1 MTKVAF
7 VILHYQNIDDTLNC
21 IDSIDALKNKNV
33 EKNIIVIDNCSP
45 NNSGK
50 ILQEKYAS
58 RLDVKLFLLN
68 KNYGF
73 SYSNNLGYDYARK
86 NGADIILVLN
96 NDIIIEDKNFLN
108 NLLLD
113 YKEYDVMAP
122 DIINIAGQHQ
132 NPLRDK
138 PYSLKKAYKN
148 LFVQRL
154 YHFILYIP
162 GINKMFIDWNSKRE
176 EKWLKNYYETKN
188 DIDPHNFVPF
198 GAFIIYANDW
208 LKNEEKAFLSD
219 TFMYMEEEFLGL
231 YISKK
236 KYKIYYDEK
245 LVVKHLEGRSTKTSI
260 DNQIDRMKFKTKKQA
275 IAIKKYI
282 KFYRKM
288 VK

>member
-7 VILHYQNIDDTLNC
+7 VILHYQNIDDTIAC
-21 IDSIDALKNKNV
+21 IDSIDALKNKDVN
-33 EKNIIVIDNCSP
+33 KSIIVIDNCSP

-50 ILQEKYAS
+50 TLQEKYADRS
-58 RLDVKLFLLN
+58 DVKLFLLN

-86 NGADIILVLN
+86 NGADIVLVLN
-96 NDIIIEDKNFLN
+96 NDIIIEDKKFLDK
-108 NLLLD
+108 LLSN
-113 YKEYDVMAP
+113 YKEYDVIAP
-122 DIINIAGQHQ
+122 DIVNINGQHQ

-162 GINKMFIDWNSKRE
+162 GINKMFIDWNNKRE
-176 EKWLKNYYETKN
+176 EKWLKNYYETKT
-188 DIDPHNFVPF
+188 DIDSHNFVPF
-198 GAFIIYANDW
+198 GAFVIYANNW
-208 LKNEEKAFLSD
+208 LKKEEKAFLSD
-219 TFMYMEEEFLGL
+219 TFMYMEEDFLGL

-236 KYKIYYDEK
+236 KYKIYYDDK

-260 DNQIDRMKFKTKKQA
+260 DNQLKRMRFRTQKQA